1 MDSYE
6 YRIDDVTMQNNNY
19 RNDDERMLNGKS
31 CCEDGMKRNNNSRS
45 GGRGNH
51 VYYEGCEEHKV
62 HDLGCTEMIST
73 GRLLDVTLTLR
84 NVCPRRRVALGVT
97 VNEVDDDGNEAAR
110 GFKAVTVP
118 AHTQTAPCDVTAPT
132 LRFVLPE
139 DLNENGQNGGLG
151 RRHFIVRATSHYVD
165 SQANLC

>member
-6 YRIDDVTMQNNNY
+6 YHIDDVTMANANY
-19 RNDDERMLNGKS
+19 QKDDAKVQHG
-31 CCEDGMKRNNNSRS
+31 NSRS
-45 GGRGNH
+45 GRRGNH
-51 VYYEGCEEHKV
+51 VYYESCEEHKV
-62 HDLGCTEMIST
+62 HDLGEAEMIST
-73 GRLLDVTLTLR
+73 GRMLDVTLTLR

-97 VNEVDDDGNEAAR
+97 VNEVDNDGNESAR

-118 AHTQTAPCDVTAPT
+118 AHTQSGPCDITAPT

-139 DLNENGQNGGLG
+139 DLNEECQGC
-151 RRHFIVRATSHYVD
+151 RHFVVRATTHYVD